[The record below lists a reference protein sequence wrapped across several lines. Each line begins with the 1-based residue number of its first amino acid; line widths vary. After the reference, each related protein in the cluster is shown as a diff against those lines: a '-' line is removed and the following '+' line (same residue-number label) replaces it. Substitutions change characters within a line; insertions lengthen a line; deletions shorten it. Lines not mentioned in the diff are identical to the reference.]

1 MGKAWPVPYFLDPAH
16 FAVDAFVAFCVAVLL
31 AVLVSAEAQAFMA
44 TLLGDHRVE
53 AKDRFHFI
61 AFFHLDII
69 GTINYLV
76 GGFGWAKP
84 IEINPSKFFYPR
96 LYTFLTRLAGPLANL
111 FLAGI
116 AGSLVLLIQS
126 FQFDARVFNMIV
138 GVSITTAVY
147 NLIPL
152 PPLAAGVLLT
162 SFIPERFDRVRRLI
176 NQAGPFL
183 ILALTLFDR
192 LYSRYSFR
200 PLLDPLVLSIF
211 RFISA
216 PSL

>member
-1 MGKAWPVPYFLDPAH
+1 MGKAWPVPYFPDPAH
-16 FAVDAFVAFCVAVLL
+16 FTVDAFVSFCVAVLL

-44 TLLGDHRVE
+44 TLLGDSRVE

-61 AFFHLDII
+61 AFFHLDIV

-84 IEINPSKFFYPR
+84 IEIDPSKFAYPG

-111 FLAGI
+111 LLAGI
-116 AGSLVLLIQS
+116 AGSLVSIIES
-126 FQFDARVFNMIV
+126 MQFDARVFNMVV
-138 GVSITTAVY
+138 GVSVTTAVY

-162 SFIPERFDRVRRLI
+162 CAIPEGLQGVRRLI
-176 NQAGPFL
+176 TQAGPFL

-192 LYSRYSFR
+192 LHFGFSFR
-200 PLLDPLVLSIF
+200 PWLDPVVQSIF
-211 RFISA
+211 RFISG
-216 PSL
+216 S